1 MRVSRL
7 SSRTL
12 PGQWAATVALLA
24 VLFQALASG
33 AMAHTVD
40 ARGVAQVICTASGAS
55 PASYIDNKTSLEDK
69 NAAKPK
75 GQAAGLPCQDCVMAA
90 SAAIT
95 PPDACALAVQ
105 YARKAEVW
113 RAVADTVHQYAR
125 PPPRP
130 PSRAPPTT

>member
-12 PGQWAATVALLA
+12 LGQWAATVALLA

-40 ARGVAQVICTASGAS
+40 ARGVAQVICTAGGAA
-55 PASYIDNKTSLEDK
+55 PASYIDNKSE
-69 NAAKPK
+69 APKPK

-90 SAAIT
+90 SAAIA

-105 YARKAEVW
+105 YARKAEAW
-113 RAVADTVHQYAR
+113 RAVADTVHQHAR